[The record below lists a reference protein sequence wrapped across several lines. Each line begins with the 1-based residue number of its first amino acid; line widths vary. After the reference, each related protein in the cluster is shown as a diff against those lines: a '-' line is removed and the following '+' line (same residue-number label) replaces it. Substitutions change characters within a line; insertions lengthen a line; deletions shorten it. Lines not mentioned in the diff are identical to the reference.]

1 MNYLSNSLI
10 LKLQNNTT
18 MRKPKSNLLN
28 LLLSSLNQEVKI
40 HRSNLSNYDRR
51 KFLTQ
56 SVKAAAGVAIAYNFP
71 SYLTSCKSGN
81 PSDTKDENLLDIAI
95 LGGGMS
101 GLNCANHLLGSGLD
115 FKIFEADRRVGG
127 RILTHYNDSMGLG
140 VFPEFGGDFID
151 SDHQDMLDLAKEFN
165 LELLDMIAEQEANDW
180 VKDIY
185 YFDNRKISEEE
196 IIQEFMKIA
205 PKIAED
211 VDSLGENYDTP
222 HAEIL
227 DNTPLSE
234 YIQSLNC
241 ANWLKDLF
249 VAAWVAEY
257 GLDCEELSTINMLD
271 MIDTSTEE
279 GFKVFGSSDE
289 RYRIKGGN
297 SEIIK
302 GLGAK
307 VGKDKIHNGYEVKSI
322 VEQEDGSYLIS
333 FNNDEA
339 IKSKAIVCTLPFTIL
354 RNLKLDL
361 KSISADKR
369 KCIDELGYGK
379 NTKLVL
385 GYDSQPWRN
394 KENKAM
400 GYLFTNNMTNG
411 WDGSVNK
418 TENNTNGAYVAYFG
432 GEYSQ
437 KLCNDSTQSPLA
449 PATHVWRTEL
459 PKEKVLGYVDELDKI
474 FINSKAHFTG
484 HHVFVNW
491 IDYPYVKASYS
502 CYKVG
507 QWSSIAGLEMEPVGN
522 FFFAGEHCSEL
533 FQGFMNGAAETGRR
547 VAEMLVEA
555 KSI

>member
-28 LLLSSLNQEVKI
+28 QLFSSLNKEVKI
-40 HRSNLSNYDRR
+40 HRTNSPNYDRR

-140 VFPEFGGDFID
+140 IFPEFGGDFID

-302 GLGAK
+302 GLAAK

-394 KENKAM
+394 KENNAM

-459 PKEKVLGYVDELDKI
+459 PKEKVLGYVEELDKI

>member
-1 MNYLSNSLI
+1 
-10 LKLQNNTT
+10 
-18 MRKPKSNLLN
+18 MRKPKSKLLHQ
-28 LLLSSLNQEVKI
+28 LFTYLNQEVEIYQSTSTK
-40 HRSNLSNYDRR
+40 YDRR

-56 SVKAAAGVAIAYNFP
+56 STKAAAGVAIVYNLP
-71 SYLTSCKSGN
+71 SFLTSCKSGK
-81 PSDTKDENLLDIAI
+81 PTETKDENLLDIAI

-101 GLNCANHLLGSGLD
+101 GLNCANHLLGSGLN

-140 VFPEFGGDFID
+140 IFPEFGGDFID

-165 LELLDMIAEQEANDW
+165 LELLDMIAEQEANNW

-196 IIQEFMKIA
+196 IIQEFKKIA

-222 HAEIL
+222 DAEIL

-241 ANWLKDLF
+241 ANWLKELF
-249 VAAWVAEY
+249 IAAWVAEY

-302 GLGAK
+302 GLASK
-307 VGKDKIHNGYEVKSI
+307 VGEDKIHKGYEVRSI
-322 VEQEDGSYLIS
+322 AEQEDGSYLIS
-333 FNNDEA
+333 FNNDEE

-361 KSISADKR
+361 KSISAEKR

-385 GYDSQPWRN
+385 GYDSQPWRS
-394 KENKAM
+394 KENNAM
-400 GYLFTNNMTNG
+400 GYLFTNDMTNG
-411 WDGSVNK
+411 WDGSVNR

-437 KLCNDSTQSPLA
+437 KLCDESTKSPLA
-449 PATHVWRTEL
+449 PASHVWRTEL
-459 PKEKVLGYVDELDKI
+459 PKEKVQGYVDELDKI
-474 FINSKAHFTG
+474 FTNSKAHFTG

-507 QWSSIAGLEMEPVGN
+507 QWSTIAGLEMEPIGN

-547 VAEMLVEA
+547 VAETMVKANA
-555 KSI
+555 KTKKEKEESI

>member
-28 LLLSSLNQEVKI
+28 QLFSSLNKEVKI
-40 HRSNLSNYDRR
+40 HRTNSPNYDRR

-127 RILTHYNDSMGLG
+127 RILTHYNDSIGLG
-140 VFPEFGGDFID
+140 IFPEFGGDFID

-302 GLGAK
+302 GLAAK

-361 KSISADKR
+361 KSISAEKR

-394 KENKAM
+394 KENNAM

-459 PKEKVLGYVDELDKI
+459 PKEKVLGYVEELDKI

>member
-28 LLLSSLNQEVKI
+28 QLFSSLNKEVKI
-40 HRSNLSNYDRR
+40 HRTNSPNYDRR

-140 VFPEFGGDFID
+140 IFPEFGGDFID

-302 GLGAK
+302 GLAAK

-361 KSISADKR
+361 KSISAEKR

-394 KENKAM
+394 KENNAM

-459 PKEKVLGYVDELDKI
+459 PKEKVLGYVEELDKI

>member
-28 LLLSSLNQEVKI
+28 QLFSSLNKEVKI
-40 HRSNLSNYDRR
+40 HRTNSPNYDRR

-81 PSDTKDENLLDIAI
+81 QTVTKDENLLDIAI

-140 VFPEFGGDFID
+140 IFPEFGGDFID

-302 GLGAK
+302 GLAVK

-394 KENKAM
+394 KENNAM

-459 PKEKVLGYVDELDKI
+459 PKEKVLGYVEELDKI

>member
-1 MNYLSNSLI
+1 
-10 LKLQNNTT
+10 
-18 MRKPKSNLLN
+18 
-28 LLLSSLNQEVKI
+28 
-40 HRSNLSNYDRR
+40 
-51 KFLTQ
+51 
-56 SVKAAAGVAIAYNFP
+56 
-71 SYLTSCKSGN
+71 
-81 PSDTKDENLLDIAI
+81 
-95 LGGGMS
+95 
-101 GLNCANHLLGSGLD
+101 
-115 FKIFEADRRVGG
+115 
-127 RILTHYNDSMGLG
+127 HYNDSMGLG
-140 VFPEFGGDFID
+140 IFPEFGGDFID

-196 IIQEFMKIA
+196 IIQEFKKIA

-222 HAEIL
+222 DAEIL

-257 GLDCEELSTINMLD
+257 GLDCEKLSTINMLD

-302 GLGAK
+302 GLAAK

-379 NTKLVL
+379 N
-385 GYDSQPWRN
+385 
-394 KENKAM
+394 
-400 GYLFTNNMTNG
+400 
-411 WDGSVNK
+411 
-418 TENNTNGAYVAYFG
+418 
-432 GEYSQ
+432 
-437 KLCNDSTQSPLA
+437 
-449 PATHVWRTEL
+449 
-459 PKEKVLGYVDELDKI
+459 
-474 FINSKAHFTG
+474 
-484 HHVFVNW
+484 
-491 IDYPYVKASYS
+491 
-502 CYKVG
+502 
-507 QWSSIAGLEMEPVGN
+507 
-522 FFFAGEHCSEL
+522 
-533 FQGFMNGAAETGRR
+533 
-547 VAEMLVEA
+547 
-555 KSI
+555 

>member
-28 LLLSSLNQEVKI
+28 QLFSSLNKEVKI
-40 HRSNLSNYDRR
+40 HRTNSPNYDRR

-140 VFPEFGGDFID
+140 IFPEFGGDFID

-205 PKIAED
+205 SKIAED

-227 DNTPLSE
+227 DNTPLSV

-302 GLGAK
+302 GLAAK

-394 KENKAM
+394 KENNAM
-400 GYLFTNNMTNG
+400 GYLFTNDMTNG

-459 PKEKVLGYVDELDKI
+459 PKEKVLGYVEELDKI

-547 VAEMLVEA
+547 VAEMLVEE